1 MYSDEI
7 ENCSVNLS
15 LVVYFLFFM
24 FLLFGRIGI
33 SAATKKKLSIFFV
46 CKVFLN
52 YLLCPECLQWGLVGT
67 LPPLLVSI
75 DALRETKRYRKVRS
89 LRVVGFLWVAG
100 PFEVILFNLFILH
113 VKNKPRKFK

>member
-24 FLLFGRIGI
+24 FLLFGRMGI

-52 YLLCPECLQWGLVGT
+52 FGT

-89 LRVVGFLWVAG
+89 FRVVGFLWVAG